1 MFQKAKKYR
10 LVSGLLAISAFLTV
24 AGFAWAMAVFSGS
37 RTPLVLH
44 FNDLQGITAFG
55 GIGMMVFAEIFG
67 LIVVLVNGI
76 LAFALEGR
84 NLPFFGKLTA
94 ILTLA
99 FAVLLFIAFAAILSV
114 N

>member
-1 MFQKAKKYR
+1 MFKKAKKYK
-10 LVSGLLAISAFLTV
+10 LVSGLLLASALLIL
-24 AGFAWAMAVFSGS
+24 AGFAWAMAALAGS
-37 RTPLVLH
+37 RTPLILH

-55 GIGMMVFAEIFG
+55 GVGVMVFAGIFG
-67 LIVVLVNGI
+67 LAVVLMNGI
-76 LAFALEGR
+76 LAFALERR

-94 ILTLA
+94 ILTLV